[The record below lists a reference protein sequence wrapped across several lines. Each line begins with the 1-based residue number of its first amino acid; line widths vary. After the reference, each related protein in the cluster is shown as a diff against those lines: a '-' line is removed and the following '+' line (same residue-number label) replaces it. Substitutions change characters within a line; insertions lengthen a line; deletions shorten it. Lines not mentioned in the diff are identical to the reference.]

1 MQLNKSYY
9 EKLITPVYEQSIQG
23 CIFQK
28 HFAHFTYL
36 VSVSKKVRL
45 DAKT

>member
-1 MQLNKSYY
+1 MQLNKSCY

-28 HFAHFTYL
+28 HFAL
-36 VSVSKKVRL
+36 MSVSKKVRL